1 MIECFL
7 RARSIRETSGDE
19 EDEKRLP
26 RKEQREHDEQK
37 LRDNNI
43 KQFSF
48 IHNALEG
55 IAAFDSVRDEEDRMR
70 LFEAFV
76 PLRYERNE
84 CVVRQGDVGRNFYV
98 IADGTCEVIVRRR
111 EGEEEMESEYDDSED
126 EEDVYASTEGEEK
139 RRMDDLKID
148 GAEHAI
154 DQSTR
159 GERKVKVIKR
169 KEIGSG
175 QTFGEVAL
183 LNPNEPIRSASV
195 FAKSNRVTLWAID
208 SKTFGD
214 ILRKTAFEKRA
225 RNARTLENVKIFAK
239 MLDDYEMSLL
249 ADALSEETVF
259 EKGDMLLNRDD
270 ETAAKRMYFLCRG
283 ECEVRVFNAPPERQ
297 DIHCARTVRK
307 VLKPGSYFGE
317 LSLLRGTP
325 PTADVV
331 ATSDIVKVQWL
342 DRGAF
347 RRYVR
352 ADIVEALEKHAS
364 GYCMESNNDDKD
376 DDDKNSAIHFK
387 KMASVEDYRSIQNL
401 TAAPESS
408 IR

>member
-1 MIECFL
+1 MSRTPLRFSPYRRRQNERKASERQLLEISSDEERLIECFL
-7 RARSIRETSGDE
+7 RARSIKEKSGDE
-19 EDEKRLP
+19 DDEKRLP
-26 RKEQREHDEQK
+26 RKEQQREHDEQK

-55 IAAFDSVRDEEDRMR
+55 IAAFDSVRDEEDRTR

-111 EGEEEMESEYDDSED
+111 EGEEEIGSEYDDSD
-126 EEDVYASTEGEEK
+126 DEDVYDASTEGEETK
-139 RRMDDLKID
+139 EKDDDLKID
-148 GAEHAI
+148 GAAAI
-154 DQSTR
+154 DKSTR

-214 ILRKTAFEKRA
+214 ILRATAFEKRA

-259 EKGDMLLNRDD
+259 EKGEMLLNRDD

-283 ECEVRVFNAPPERQ
+283 ECEVRVFNAPPGDFGDER
-297 DIHCARTVRK
+297 HCARTVRK
-307 VLKPGSYFGE
+307 LLKPGSYFGE

-331 ATSDIVKVQWL
+331 ATSDIVKV
-342 DRGAF
+342 
-347 RRYVR
+347 
-352 ADIVEALEKHAS
+352 
-364 GYCMESNNDDKD
+364 
-376 DDDKNSAIHFK
+376 
-387 KMASVEDYRSIQNL
+387 
-401 TAAPESS
+401 
-408 IR
+408 

>member
-1 MIECFL
+1 M
-7 RARSIRETSGDE
+7 
-19 EDEKRLP
+19 
-26 RKEQREHDEQK
+26 
-37 LRDNNI
+37 
-43 KQFSF
+43 
-48 IHNALEG
+48 
-55 IAAFDSVRDEEDRMR
+55 
-70 LFEAFV
+70 
-76 PLRYERNE
+76 
-84 CVVRQGDVGRNFYV
+84 
-98 IADGTCEVIVRRR
+98 
-111 EGEEEMESEYDDSED
+111 
-126 EEDVYASTEGEEK
+126 
-139 RRMDDLKID
+139 
-148 GAEHAI
+148 
-154 DQSTR
+154 
-159 GERKVKVIKR
+159 
-169 KEIGSG
+169 
-175 QTFGEVAL
+175 
-183 LNPNEPIRSASV
+183 

-214 ILRKTAFEKRA
+214 ILRATAFEKRA

-307 VLKPGSYFGE
+307 LLKPGSYFGE

-376 DDDKNSAIHFK
+376 DDKNSAIHFK
-387 KMASVEDYRSIQNL
+387 KMASVEDEIARYRI
-401 TAAPESS
+401 
-408 IR
+408 